1 LVLLDGSL
9 NVEQFIRSK
18 TTTPVH
24 AHRFNPE
31 LGNLAIALDMNMRR
45 FAAII
50 RIEKESVGTY
60 SKSRRHTTK
69 IVSVLTFAIRG
80 F

>member
-50 RIEKESVGTY
+50 RIEKE
-60 SKSRRHTTK
+60 
-69 IVSVLTFAIRG
+69 
-80 F
+80 